1 MRYVSTRGAAET
13 LRFDDVLLTGL
24 ARDGGLYV
32 PESWPRFSHDEIR
45 ALAGLPYA
53 EVALRVM
60 TPFVEGAIEADALA
74 GIIER
79 AYARFD
85 HPAVA
90 PLREIGPNEWLME
103 LFHGPTL
110 SFKDYAMQILGGLFD
125 HVLARRAE
133 RVTIVVATSGDT
145 GSAAIE
151 ACRDRA
157 AIEIFVL
164 HPKGRVS
171 EVQRRQ
177 MTTVAA
183 ANVHNIAI
191 EGTFDDCQALVK
203 GMFNDHEFRA
213 EMRLTGVNS
222 INWARIL
229 GQTVY
234 YFAAASALGAPEKEI
249 AFSVP
254 TGNFGNI
261 YAGYAARAMGLP
273 IGHLV
278 LATNCNDILSRFLE
292 TGALKQG
299 EVEPTLSPSMDIQV
313 ASNFER
319 FLFDLYGRDGSRLAQ
334 QMAAFQETGEITLDD
349 ERLGI
354 AREVFDGFSLDDAG
368 TVATIGAMHEQT
380 GELLDPHTAIG
391 VAGARAHRRDP
402 ARPMVSLATAHP
414 AKFPEA
420 VERATG
426 QRPALP
432 ETLADLF
439 ERDERLE
446 TLANDL
452 GAVEEYVRARA
463 GEAKVA

>member
-1 MRYVSTRGAAET
+1 MRYVSTRGAAEP
-13 LRFDDVLLTGL
+13 LRFDEVLLTGL

-32 PESWPRFSHDEIR
+32 PETWPRFSHDDIR

-53 EVALRVM
+53 DVALRVM

-164 HPKGRVS
+164 HPQGRVS

-203 GMFNDHEFRA
+203 GMFNDHGFRA
-213 EMRLTGVNS
+213 DMRLTGVNS

-234 YFAAASALGAPEKEI
+234 YFAAAATLGAPEKEI

-292 TGALKQG
+292 TGALKRG
-299 EVEPTLSPSMDIQV
+299 EVETTLAPSMDIQV

-349 ERLGI
+349 ERLAA

-368 TVATIGAMHEQT
+368 TVATIGAVYEQT

-391 VAGARAHRRDP
+391 VAGAHAHRRDP
-402 ARPMVSLATAHP
+402 AVPMVSLATAHP

-420 VERATG
+420 VALATG

-432 ETLADLF
+432 EALADLF

-463 GEAKVA
+463 EEAKVA

>member
-1 MRYVSTRGAAET
+1 
-13 LRFDDVLLTGL
+13 
-24 ARDGGLYV
+24 
-32 PESWPRFSHDEIR
+32 
-45 ALAGLPYA
+45 
-53 EVALRVM
+53 
-60 TPFVEGAIEADALA
+60 
-74 GIIER
+74 
-79 AYARFD
+79 
-85 HPAVA
+85 
-90 PLREIGPNEWLME
+90 ME

-125 HVLARRAE
+125 HVLARDGR

-177 MTTVAA
+177 MTTVDA

-203 GMFNDHEFRA
+203 GMFNDHEFRDA
-213 EMRLTGVNS
+213 TRLTGVNS

-234 YFAAASALGAPEKEI
+234 YFAAASALGAPEKEV

-273 IGHLV
+273 ISHLV
-278 LATNCNDILSRFLE
+278 LATNSNDILSRFLD
-292 TGALKQG
+292 TGVLKKG

-349 ERLGI
+349 ERL
-354 AREVFDGFSLDDAG
+354 AVANEVFDGFRLDDAG
-368 TVATIGAMHEQT
+368 TVATIGAVHEET
-380 GELLDPHTAIG
+380 GELLDPHTAIA

-402 ARPMVSLATAHP
+402 SRPMVSLATAHP
-414 AKFPEA
+414 AKFPDA
-420 VERATG
+420 VARATG

-432 ETLADLF
+432 EALADLF
-439 ERDERLE
+439 ERAERLE

-463 GEAKVA
+463 EGAKVA